1 MLSHTLQVMLLWR
14 LADFI
19 DELVSGSL
27 KMSLGKYMLVG
38 LDALVVQ
45 SLIISILLLL
55 AYSLN
60 KWLASSEPL
69 P

>member
-1 MLSHTLQVMLLWR
+1 MLLWR